1 MRRKFL
7 CDVSVTLFAVMTWS
21 LWSIE
26 DNDEDGGGD
35 DDEDDIDLLSDD
47 KDDGDDNDAFT
58 KDKDRWWWL
67 LPRRFQTNAALVI
80 GGTGDCVS
88 KEISRESERWL
99 TSHHYYHPIIIIIFS
114 SSSLSSS
121 SAFSSPK
128 RKSKATFI
136 VQIYPQLVEDSEN
149 TLGRE
154 NLVITEIN
162 PAFNSFNS

>member
-21 LWSIE
+21 LSSIE

-80 GGTGDCVS
+80 GETGDCVS

-99 TSHHYYHPIIIIIFS
+99 SSHHHLIISTIILS
-114 SSSLSSS
+114 SALSSL
-121 SAFSSPK
+121 K
-128 RKSKATFI
+128 RKSKAKIVKI
-136 VQIYPQLVEDSEN
+136 VQIYPQVVEDSEN
-149 TLGRE
+149 TLGRG